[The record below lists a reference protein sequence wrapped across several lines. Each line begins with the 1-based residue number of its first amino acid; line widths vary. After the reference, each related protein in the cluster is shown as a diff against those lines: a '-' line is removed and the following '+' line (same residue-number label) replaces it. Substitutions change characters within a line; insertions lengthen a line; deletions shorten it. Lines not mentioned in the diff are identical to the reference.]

1 MKIRRKKSRKLNL
14 SSRNLAKFPSI
25 TTLDKKIRI
34 LDLSNNNIEEIPV
47 NIGELKELKYLYLN
61 NNRISQ
67 LHTGI
72 LKVRSLRCL
81 YLYDNPMKNLPNFIK
96 ESAQF
101 SVVTDND
108 IFHYYPEVEE
118 NGNYL
123 NMQREISDE
132 VDCICCHETTFTKT
146 AIVPSVEDPDIT
158 FNRHDDRKGKE
169 LNTCVLFVD
178 IRSSV
183 QKNDKHRTKTL
194 VNMYSSFVYGVLK
207 IARTYNGHVR
217 NIIGDRIMVVFDEV
231 NCCDNAVSCA
241 GAIHYFCKNKMSSI
255 LPNDSFRCGI
265 GIHYGKMSVIEV
277 GLQVPGKENSDYK
290 NLIWIGEP
298 ANLASRLTDRAGK
311 HNVPFVIIS
320 EEVYEGLT
328 DKSLKHG
335 FNDVNKRLFK
345 DINFKVLGCNLFV
358 K

>member
-1 MKIRRKKSRKLNL
+1 MNIRRKKTRKLDL
-14 SSRNLAKFPSI
+14 SGRNLTKFPTI
-25 TTLDKKIRI
+25 TTLDKKIRY
-34 LDLSNNNIEEIPV
+34 LDLSNNNIEEIPA

-67 LHTGI
+67 LHNGI
-72 LKVRSLRCL
+72 LKAESLQCL
-81 YLYDNPMKNLPNFIK
+81 YLYGNPMKKIPNFIK
-96 ESAQF
+96 KSVNF
-101 SVVTDND
+101 SIITDNY
-108 IFHYYPEVEE
+108 IFHYNPEVEKD
-118 NGNYL
+118 GNHL

-132 VDCICCHETTFTKT
+132 VDCICCHDTTFART

-158 FNRHDDRKGKE
+158 FNRHGDRKGKE

-178 IRSSV
+178 IRGSV
-183 QKNDKHRTKTL
+183 QKNDKHRTKVL

-207 IARTYNGHVR
+207 ITRAYNGHVR

-231 NCCDNAVSCA
+231 NCCDNAVGCA
-241 GAIHYFCKNKMSSI
+241 GAIHYFCNNKMSSI

-265 GIHYGKMSVIEV
+265 GIHYGEMSVIEV

-298 ANLASRLTDRAGK
+298 ANLASRLTDKAGK
-311 HNVPFVIIS
+311 NNIPFVVIS
-320 EEVYEGLT
+320 KGVYEGLT
-328 DKSLKHG
+328 DRSLKHG
-335 FNDVNKRLFK
+335 FNEVNKRLFK
-345 DINFKVLGCNLFV
+345 NIDFKVLGCNLIV